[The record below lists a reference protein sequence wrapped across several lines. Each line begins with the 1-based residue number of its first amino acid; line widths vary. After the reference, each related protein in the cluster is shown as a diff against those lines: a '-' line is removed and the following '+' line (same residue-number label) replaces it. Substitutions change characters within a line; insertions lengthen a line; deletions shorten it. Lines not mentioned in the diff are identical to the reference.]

1 MSETLKI
8 KCPVVEGN
16 DLGFYVIEAKDL
28 VDGMKLFGEV
38 EVKSPEDAPAQ
49 KAPEDM
55 TVAELKATLA
65 EAGMDVPEHAKKAD
79 LIALCL
85 SLPE

>member
-8 KCPVVEGN
+8 ECPIVEGN
-16 DLGFYVIEAKDL
+16 DQGFYVIEASDL
-28 VDGMKLFGEV
+28 VDGMKLFE
-38 EVKSPEDAPAQ
+38 EAEAKS
-49 KAPEDM
+49 PEDM
-55 TVAELKATLA
+55 TVAELKAALA

-79 LIALCL
+79 LVALCM

>member
-8 KCPVVEGN
+8 ECPVTEDN
-16 DLGFYVIEAKDL
+16 DQGFYVIEASDL

-38 EVKSPEDAPAQ
+38 ETKS
-49 KAPEDM
+49 PEDM
-55 TVAELKATLA
+55 TVAELKAVLV
-65 EAGMDVPEHAKKAD
+65 EAGMEIPDNAKKAD
-79 LIALCL
+79 LVALCL

>member
-38 EVKSPEDAPAQ
+38 ETKS
-49 KAPEDM
+49 PEDM

>member
-38 EVKSPEDAPAQ
+38 EVKSPED
-49 KAPEDM
+49 M

>member
-1 MSETLKI
+1 MPETLKI

-16 DLGFYVIEAKDL
+16 DLGFYVIEASDL
-28 VDGMKLFGEV
+28 IDGMKLFE
-38 EVKSPEDAPAQ
+38 EAEAKSPEG
-49 KAPEDM
+49 M
-55 TVAELKATLA
+55 TVAELKAALA

-79 LIALCL
+79 LVALCM

>member
-8 KCPVVEGN
+8 ECPIVEGN
-16 DLGFYVIEAKDL
+16 DLGFYVIEASDL
-28 VDGMKLFGEV
+28 IDGMKLFE
-38 EVKSPEDAPAQ
+38 EAEAKS
-49 KAPEDM
+49 PEDM
-55 TVAELKATLA
+55 TVAELKAALA

-79 LIALCL
+79 LVALCM

>member
-8 KCPVVEGN
+8 KCPVTEDN
-16 DLGFYVIEAKDL
+16 DQGFYVIEASDL
-28 VDGMKLFGEV
+28 IDGMKLFGEP
-38 EVKSPEDAPAQ
+38 EV

-55 TVAELKATLA
+55 TVAELKAALA
-65 EAGMDVPEHAKKAD
+65 EAGMDAPEHAKKAD